1 VVVISGGGAKSRGLT
16 FRARAAM
23 LARLASRAF
32 RPLTRAPS
40 AASLY
45 APTGALPPLFS
56 RLATGTRPSSTEVAP
71 VNRKEV
77 DKVATRFAVMELA
90 GVQHKVAVDDLIS
103 SELLPIEVGG
113 KLKTN
118 RVLLIGERDAT
129 ILGSPLI
136 GGASVLATVEEQ
148 AFADKVIVFKKK
160 RRKGYRRWKGH
171 RQRLTLLRIN
181 AIELP
186 DVLEA
191 QLAAT
196 AGSN

>member
-1 VVVISGGGAKSRGLT
+1 
-16 FRARAAM
+16 M
-23 LARLASRAF
+23 LARLGSRAF

-40 AASLY
+40 AASSF
-45 APTGALPPLFS
+45 APSGTLPPLLS
-56 RLATGTRPSSTEVAP
+56 RLVIGARPSSTEAAP
-71 VNRKEV
+71 VNIDRKV

-90 GVQHKVAVDDLIS
+90 GVQHKVTVDDIIS

-118 RVLLIGERDAT
+118 RVLLIGERDTT
-129 ILGSPLI
+129 IIGSPLI

-148 AFADKVIVFKKK
+148 AFADKIIVFKKK

-186 DVLEA
+186 EVLEA
-191 QLAAT
+191 QLAA
-196 AGSN
+196 ADQGN